1 MAAGCY
7 SLGRP
12 NGRRAVARSRSGAAN
27 WAFVPALVASRIFQ
41 VARGTKGALRRRPKS
56 RRVRRS
62 RSIASGLLPPHMTYV
77 RELDP
82 TGHGRWR
89 KQAAERGGRRRF
101 LLLIGLASPPRP
113 LDDFT
118 PGAEARPGNWVFDR
132 AFSASGA
139 SAPHPDRG
147 TPPEPPPFI
156 FVPRAAGKRCYRL
169 QPWCYAR
176 GGQDDSAV
184 YDAPHFPLP
193 PLSSMG
199 RGPG

>member
-1 MAAGCY
+1 MPAAARATTRCSGPVY
-7 SLGRP
+7 PRTRGRP
-12 NGRRAVARSRSGAAN
+12 YGSNRARHQGGPPEASEVAPRAPLPEHRLRPAASARN
-27 WAFVPALVASRIFQ
+27 ARARTGPDRPWQ
-41 VARGTKGALRRRPKS
+41 VEK
-56 RRVRRS
+56 
-62 RSIASGLLPPHMTYV
+62 ASGRTGRQAPLP
-77 RELDP
+77 LS
-82 TGHGRWR
+82 
-89 KQAAERGGRRRF
+89 
-101 LLLIGLASPPRP
+101 IGLASPPRP

-118 PGAEARPGNWVFDR
+118 PGAEARPGYWVFDR

-147 TPPEPPPFI
+147 TPPEPPSFI

-176 GGQDDSAV
+176 GGQGDSAV
-184 YDAPHFPLP
+184 YDAPHFPLS